1 MSQTAQ
7 GVLTLTAVLVVALLA
22 MALGWRRRA
31 RRSAAVVGGVPSVP
45 EAGDLGALLFGP
57 VEATYVS
64 TTTAGNWLDRIVAHG
79 LGVRSAASVQVHP
92 SGVLISRTGARDL
105 FLPASSLR
113 GVDRTGGIAG
123 KVVGGEGLVV
133 LSWESPGGPDLD
145 TGLRVR
151 HAADRPLLT
160 DAVAALV
167 AATPA
172 PTDPADPAGPGASA
186 GSADPTEENA

>member
-1 MSQTAQ
+1 
-7 GVLTLTAVLVVALLA
+7 
-22 MALGWRRRA
+22 
-31 RRSAAVVGGVPSVP
+31 
-45 EAGDLGALLFGP
+45 
-57 VEATYVS
+57 
-64 TTTAGNWLDRIVAHG
+64 
-79 LGVRSAASVQVHP
+79 
-92 SGVLISRTGARDL
+92 VLISRTGARDL